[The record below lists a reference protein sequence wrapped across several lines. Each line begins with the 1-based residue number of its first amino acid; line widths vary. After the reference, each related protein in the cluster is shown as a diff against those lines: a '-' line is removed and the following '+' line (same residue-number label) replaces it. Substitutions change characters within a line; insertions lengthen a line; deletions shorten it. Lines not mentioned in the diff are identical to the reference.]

1 MFFEALLLATGNRGR
16 NGPGFFYNGS
26 DKVCVITKRGE
37 TLSLKGKNHPANTE
51 EKGGGEP
58 RHDDLLW
65 KDLLARFFV
74 PMLRSLLPELAKDID
89 DKRDVIFLDKELRRL
104 ARFTRR
110 PEGEEPDGNRFVDL
124 LADVPL
130 RFGENAWILL
140 HAEVQGRGGNE
151 DFPLRMHRYRGL
163 LEGRYRRP
171 VIALALLIEP
181 LSKAQSS
188 GVYRWEGY
196 GTRVSYEF
204 PVFRIYEGNEE
215 VLKAS
220 ENPFDWAHLAGLR
233 AWRSR
238 GSEARKLDYLK
249 EMLELLDDRGWSHDE
264 KAQLL
269 TFMEG
274 VIHLT
279 EDESSR
285 EYEEWENTLEQA
297 KEAGCMYVSIMERK
311 GIKKGIQ
318 LGRTEGIQL
327 GRTEGIQLGEIR
339 GRTETARKLLQM
351 GLEPARVAEAASL
364 TLEEVY
370 TLQSQAGLTQ

>member
-1 MFFEALLLATGNRGR
+1 MNHEENKRELRYGEKH
-16 NGPGFFYNGS
+16 GS
-26 DKVCVITKRGE
+26 
-37 TLSLKGKNHPANTE
+37 
-51 EKGGGEP
+51 EP
-58 RHDDLLW
+58 RRDDLLW

-74 PMLRSLLPELAKDID
+74 PMLHSLLPDLARDID
-89 DKRDVIFLDKELRRL
+89 GKREVIFLDKELRRL
-104 ARFTRR
+104 ARFTRK
-110 PEGEEPDGNRFVDL
+110 PEGGEPDENRFVDL

-130 RFGENAWILL
+130 RSGENTWILL

-171 VIALALLIEP
+171 VIALALLIKP

-188 GVYRWEGY
+188 GTYRWEGY

-204 PVFRIYEGNEE
+204 PVFRIFEGDEE
-215 VLKAS
+215 TLKTS

-233 AWRSR
+233 AWKSR

-249 EMLELLDDRGWSHDE
+249 EMLELLDERGWSHAD

-269 TFMEG
+269 VFMEG

-285 EYEEWENTLEQA
+285 EYEEWENALEQA
-297 KEAGCMYVSIMERK
+297 KEAGRMYVSIMERK
-311 GIKKGIQ
+311 GIEKGIQ

-327 GRTEGIQLGEIR
+327 GEARGIQLGKTEGIQLGKM
-339 GRTETARKLLQM
+339 ETARNLLRM
-351 GLEPARVAEAASL
+351 GLDLARIAEATGL
-364 TLEEVY
+364 TLEKVKALKNMKQNY
-370 TLQSQAGLTQ
+370 TAPQK

>member
-1 MFFEALLLATGNRGR
+1 MKPAYEM
-16 NGPGFFYNGS
+16 
-26 DKVCVITKRGE
+26 TKRGE
-37 TLSLKGKNHPANTE
+37 TLSLKGKGHLEHTE
-51 EKGGGEP
+51 DKSGGEA
-58 RHDDLLW
+58 RRDDLLW

-74 PMLRSLLPELAKDID
+74 PMLRSLLPELARDID
-89 DKRDVIFLDKELRRL
+89 EKRDIVFLDKELRRL

-110 PEGEEPDGNRFVDL
+110 PEGGEPDENRFVDL

-130 RFGENAWILL
+130 RSGENAWILL

-188 GVYRWEGY
+188 GAYRWEGY

-204 PVFRIYEGNEE
+204 PVFRIYEGDEE
-215 VLKAS
+215 ALMTS
-220 ENPFDWAHLAGLR
+220 DNPFDLAHLAGLR
-233 AWRSR
+233 AWKSR
-238 GSEARKLDYLK
+238 GCEARKLDYLK
-249 EMLELLDDRGWSHDE
+249 EMLGLLDKRGWSHDE

-279 EDESSR
+279 EDGSSR
-285 EYEEWENTLEQA
+285 EYEEWEEELERA
-297 KEAGCMYVSIMERK
+297 REAGRMYVSIMERK
-311 GIKKGIQ
+311 GIEKGIQLGEARGIQ

-327 GRTEGIQLGEIR
+327 GRTEGIQLGEAR
-339 GRTETARKLLQM
+339 GLQLGRTETARKLLRM
-351 GLEPARVAEAASL
+351 GLDPARVAEATSL
-364 TLEEVY
+364 PLEEV
-370 TLQSQAGLTQ
+370 QAL

>member
-1 MFFEALLLATGNRGR
+1 M
-16 NGPGFFYNGS
+16 S
-26 DKVCVITKRGE
+26 Q
-37 TLSLKGKNHPANTE
+37 KGKDQSMNTG
-51 EKGGGEP
+51 EKDGGEP

-74 PMLRSLLPELAKDID
+74 PMLRSVLPDLAHDID
-89 DKRDVIFLDKELRRL
+89 DKRDVVFLDKELRRL

-110 PEGEEPDGNRFVDL
+110 PEGGEPDGNRFVDL

-130 RFGENAWILL
+130 RSGENAWILL

-181 LSKAQSS
+181 LSKPQSS
-188 GVYRWEGY
+188 GVYHWEGY

-204 PVFRIYEGNEE
+204 PVFRIYEGDEE
-215 VLKAS
+215 ALKKS

-233 AWRSR
+233 AWKSR

-249 EMLELLDDRGWSHDE
+249 EMLELLDERGWPHAD

-269 TFMEG
+269 VFMEV

-285 EYEEWENTLEQA
+285 EYEEWESALEQA
-297 KEAGCMYVSIMERK
+297 KEAGRMYVSIMERK
-311 GIKKGIQ
+311 GIEK
-318 LGRTEGIQL
+318 GRTEGIQL
-327 GRTEGIQLGEIR
+327 GRTEGIQLGEARGIQR
-339 GRTETARKLLQM
+339 GRTEGIQLGRTETARNLLRM
-351 GLEPARVAEAASL
+351 GLDLTQIAEATGL
-364 TLEEVY
+364 PLEEI
-370 TLQSQAGLTQ
+370 QALKKTGQV

>member
-1 MFFEALLLATGNRGR
+1 M
-16 NGPGFFYNGS
+16 S
-26 DKVCVITKRGE
+26 Q
-37 TLSLKGKNHPANTE
+37 KGKDQSMNTG
-51 EKGGGEP
+51 EKDGGEP

-74 PMLRSLLPELAKDID
+74 PMLRSVLPDLAHDID
-89 DKRDVIFLDKELRRL
+89 DKRDVVFLDKELRRL

-110 PEGEEPDGNRFVDL
+110 PEGGEPDGNRFVDL

-130 RFGENAWILL
+130 RSGENAWILL

-181 LSKAQSS
+181 LSKPQSS
-188 GVYRWEGY
+188 GVYHWEGY

-204 PVFRIYEGNEE
+204 PVFRIYKGDEE
-215 VLKAS
+215 ALKKS

-233 AWRSR
+233 AWKSR

-249 EMLELLDDRGWSHDE
+249 EMLELLDERGWPHAD

-269 TFMEG
+269 VFMEG

-285 EYEEWENTLEQA
+285 EYEEWESALEQA
-297 KEAGCMYVSIMERK
+297 KEAGRMYVSIMERK
-311 GIKKGIQ
+311 GIEKGRTEGIQ
-318 LGRTEGIQL
+318 LGEARGIQRGRTEGIQL
-327 GRTEGIQLGEIR
+327 GRTE
-339 GRTETARKLLQM
+339 TARNLLRM
-351 GLEPARVAEAASL
+351 GLDLTQIAEATGL
-364 TLEEVY
+364 PLEEI
-370 TLQSQAGLTQ
+370 QALKKTGQV

>member
-1 MFFEALLLATGNRGR
+1 M
-16 NGPGFFYNGS
+16 
-26 DKVCVITKRGE
+26 
-37 TLSLKGKNHPANTE
+37 SLKRKDRSANTE

-58 RHDDLLW
+58 RRDDLLW

-74 PMLRSLLPELAKDID
+74 PMLRSVLPDLAHDID
-89 DKRDVIFLDKELRRL
+89 DKRDVVFLDKELRRL

-110 PEGEEPDGNRFVDL
+110 PEGGEPDGNRFVDL

-130 RFGENAWILL
+130 RSGENAWILL

-181 LSKAQSS
+181 LSKPQSS
-188 GVYRWEGY
+188 GVYHWEGY

-204 PVFRIYEGNEE
+204 PVFRIYEGDEE
-215 VLKAS
+215 ALKKS

-233 AWRSR
+233 AWKSR

-249 EMLELLDDRGWSHDE
+249 EMLELLDERGWPHAD

-269 TFMEG
+269 VFMEG

-285 EYEEWENTLEQA
+285 EYEEWESALEQA
-297 KEAGCMYVSIMERK
+297 KEAGRMYVSIMERK
-311 GIKKGIQ
+311 GIEK
-318 LGRTEGIQL
+318 GRTEGIQL
-327 GRTEGIQLGEIR
+327 GRTEGIQLGEARGIQR
-339 GRTETARKLLQM
+339 GRTEGIQLGRTETARNLLRM
-351 GLEPARVAEAASL
+351 GLDSAKIAEATGL
-364 TLEEVY
+364 PLEEI
-370 TLQSQAGLTQ
+370 QALKKTGQV

>member
-1 MFFEALLLATGNRGR
+1 MSQNM
-16 NGPGFFYNGS
+16 S
-26 DKVCVITKRGE
+26 QK
-37 TLSLKGKNHPANTE
+37 

-65 KDLLARFFV
+65 KELLARFFV
-74 PMLRSLLPELAKDID
+74 PMLQSLLPDLARDID
-89 DKRDVIFLDKELRRL
+89 DKRNVAFLDKELRRL

-110 PEGEEPDGNRFVDL
+110 PEGGEPDGNRFVDL

-130 RFGENAWILL
+130 RSGENAWILL

-204 PVFRIYEGNEE
+204 PVFRIYEGDEE
-215 VLKAS
+215 ALKVS

-233 AWRSR
+233 AWKSR

-249 EMLELLDDRGWSHDE
+249 EMLELLDERGWPHAD

-269 TFMEG
+269 VFMEG
-274 VIHLT
+274 VIYLT

-297 KEAGCMYVSIMERK
+297 KEAGRMYVSIMERK
-311 GIKKGIQ
+311 GIEKGIQ

-327 GRTEGIQLGEIR
+327 GRAEGEAKGKAEGRAEGRAEGEAKGRTEGIQLGEAR
-339 GRTETARKLLQM
+339 ARTETARNLLRM
-351 GLEPARVAEAASL
+351 GLEPAKVAEAASL
-364 TLEEVY
+364 TLEEVHA
-370 TLQSQAGLTQ
+370 LQGQAG

>member
-1 MFFEALLLATGNRGR
+1 M
-16 NGPGFFYNGS
+16 S
-26 DKVCVITKRGE
+26 Q
-37 TLSLKGKNHPANTE
+37 KGKDQSMNTG
-51 EKGGGEP
+51 EKDGGEP

-74 PMLRSLLPELAKDID
+74 PMLRSLLPDLARDID
-89 DKRDVIFLDKELRRL
+89 DKRDVVFLDKELRRL

-110 PEGEEPDGNRFVDL
+110 PEGGEPDGNRFVDL

-130 RFGENAWILL
+130 RSGENAWILL

-181 LSKAQSS
+181 LSKPQSS
-188 GVYRWEGY
+188 GVYHWEGY

-204 PVFRIYEGNEE
+204 PVFRIYEGDEE
-215 VLKAS
+215 ALKKS

-233 AWRSR
+233 AWKSR

-249 EMLELLDDRGWSHDE
+249 EMLELLDERGWPHAD

-269 TFMEG
+269 VFMEG

-285 EYEEWENTLEQA
+285 EYEEWESALEQA
-297 KEAGCMYVSIMERK
+297 KEAGRMYVSIMERK
-311 GIKKGIQ
+311 GIEKGRTEGIQ
-318 LGRTEGIQL
+318 LGEARGIQRGRTEGIQL
-327 GRTEGIQLGEIR
+327 GRTE
-339 GRTETARKLLQM
+339 TARNLLRM
-351 GLEPARVAEAASL
+351 GLDLTQIAEATGL
-364 TLEEVY
+364 PLEEI
-370 TLQSQAGLTQ
+370 QALKKTGQV

>member
-1 MFFEALLLATGNRGR
+1 M
-16 NGPGFFYNGS
+16 
-26 DKVCVITKRGE
+26 KRGKAME
-37 TLSLKGKNHPANTE
+37 HE
-51 EKGGGEP
+51 ENKRELRSGEKHNNDP
-58 RHDDLLW
+58 RRDDLLW

-74 PMLRSLLPELAKDID
+74 PMLHSLLPDLARNID
-89 DKRDVIFLDKELRRL
+89 GKRDVVFLDKELRRL
-104 ARFTRR
+104 ARFTRQ
-110 PEGEEPDGNRFVDL
+110 PEGGEPDENRFVDL

-130 RFGENAWILL
+130 RSGENAWILL

-188 GVYRWEGY
+188 GTYRWEGY
-196 GTRVSYEF
+196 GTRVIYEF
-204 PVFRIYEGNEE
+204 PVFRIFEGNEE
-215 VLKAS
+215 TLKTS

-233 AWRSR
+233 AWKSR

-249 EMLELLDDRGWSHDE
+249 EMLQLLDERGWSHAD

-269 TFMEG
+269 VFMEG

-297 KEAGCMYVSIMERK
+297 KEAGRMYVSIMERK
-311 GIKKGIQ
+311 GIEKGIQ

-327 GRTEGIQLGEIR
+327 GRTEGIQLGRTEGIQLGEAR
-339 GRTETARKLLQM
+339 GIQLGRTETARNLLRM
-351 GLEPARVAEAASL
+351 GLDSARIAEATGL
-364 TLEEVY
+364 TLEEVK
-370 TLQSQAGLTQ
+370 TLKNMKQA

>member
-1 MFFEALLLATGNRGR
+1 M
-16 NGPGFFYNGS
+16 S
-26 DKVCVITKRGE
+26 Q
-37 TLSLKGKNHPANTE
+37 KGKDQSMNTG
-51 EKGGGEP
+51 EKDGGEP

-74 PMLRSLLPELAKDID
+74 PMLRSVLPDLAHDID
-89 DKRDVIFLDKELRRL
+89 DKRDVVFLDKELRRL

-110 PEGEEPDGNRFVDL
+110 PEGGEPDGNRFVDL

-130 RFGENAWILL
+130 RSGENAWILL

-181 LSKAQSS
+181 LSKPQSS
-188 GVYRWEGY
+188 GVYHWEGY

-204 PVFRIYEGNEE
+204 PVFRIYEGDEE
-215 VLKAS
+215 ALKKS

-233 AWRSR
+233 AWKSR

-249 EMLELLDDRGWSHDE
+249 EMLELLDERGWPHAD

-269 TFMEG
+269 VFMEG

-285 EYEEWENTLEQA
+285 EYEEWESALEQA
-297 KEAGCMYVSIMERK
+297 KEAGRMYVSIMERK
-311 GIKKGIQ
+311 GIEKGRTEGIQ
-318 LGRTEGIQL
+318 LGEARGIQRGRTEGIQL
-327 GRTEGIQLGEIR
+327 GRTE
-339 GRTETARKLLQM
+339 TARNLLRM
-351 GLEPARVAEAASL
+351 GLDLTQIAEATGL
-364 TLEEVY
+364 PLEEI
-370 TLQSQAGLTQ
+370 QALKKTGQV

>member
-1 MFFEALLLATGNRGR
+1 M
-16 NGPGFFYNGS
+16 S
-26 DKVCVITKRGE
+26 Q
-37 TLSLKGKNHPANTE
+37 KGKDQSMNTG
-51 EKGGGEP
+51 EKDGGEP

-74 PMLRSLLPELAKDID
+74 PMLRSVLPDLAHDID
-89 DKRDVIFLDKELRRL
+89 DKRDVVFLDKELRRL

-110 PEGEEPDGNRFVDL
+110 PEGGEPDGNRFVDL

-130 RFGENAWILL
+130 RSGENAWILL

-181 LSKAQSS
+181 LSKPQSS
-188 GVYRWEGY
+188 GVYHWEGY

-204 PVFRIYEGNEE
+204 PVFRIYEGDEE
-215 VLKAS
+215 ALKKS

-233 AWRSR
+233 AWKSR

-249 EMLELLDDRGWSHDE
+249 EMLELLDERGWPHAD

-269 TFMEG
+269 VFMEG

-285 EYEEWENTLEQA
+285 EYEEWERALEQA
-297 KEAGCMYVSIMERK
+297 KEAGRMYVSIMERK
-311 GIKKGIQ
+311 GIEK
-318 LGRTEGIQL
+318 GRTEGIQL
-327 GRTEGIQLGEIR
+327 GRTEGIQLGEARGIQR
-339 GRTETARKLLQM
+339 GRTEGIQLGRTETARNLLRM
-351 GLEPARVAEAASL
+351 GLDLTQIAEATGL
-364 TLEEVY
+364 PLEEI
-370 TLQSQAGLTQ
+370 QALKKTGQV

>member
-1 MFFEALLLATGNRGR
+1 M
-16 NGPGFFYNGS
+16 
-26 DKVCVITKRGE
+26 
-37 TLSLKGKNHPANTE
+37 SLKGKGHLEHTE
-51 EKGGGEP
+51 DKSGGEA
-58 RHDDLLW
+58 RRDDLLW

-74 PMLRSLLPELAKDID
+74 PMLRSLLPELARDID
-89 DKRDVIFLDKELRRL
+89 EKRDIVFLDKELRRL

-110 PEGEEPDGNRFVDL
+110 PEGGDPDENRFVDL

-130 RFGENAWILL
+130 RSGENAWILL

-188 GVYRWEGY
+188 GTYRWEGY

-204 PVFRIYEGNEE
+204 PVFRIYEGDEE
-215 VLKAS
+215 ALKAS

-233 AWRSR
+233 AWKSR
-238 GSEARKLDYLK
+238 GCEARKLDYLK
-249 EMLELLDDRGWSHDE
+249 EMLELLDERGWSHAD

-269 TFMEG
+269 VFMEG

-285 EYEEWENTLEQA
+285 EYEEWEEELERA
-297 KEAGCMYVSIMERK
+297 REAGRMYVSIMERK
-311 GIKKGIQ
+311 GIEKG
-318 LGRTEGIQL
+318 RA
-327 GRTEGIQLGEIR
+327 EGIQLGEARGIQLGR
-339 GRTETARKLLQM
+339 AEGEAKGRVEGEIKGRTETARNLLRM
-351 GLEPARVAEAASL
+351 GMEPAKVAEATSL
-364 TLEEVY
+364 TLEEVDA
-370 TLQSQAGLTQ
+370 L

>member
-1 MFFEALLLATGNRGR
+1 M
-16 NGPGFFYNGS
+16 S
-26 DKVCVITKRGE
+26 Q
-37 TLSLKGKNHPANTE
+37 KGKDQSMNTG
-51 EKGGGEP
+51 EKDGGEP

-74 PMLRSLLPELAKDID
+74 PMLRSVLPDLAHDID
-89 DKRDVIFLDKELRRL
+89 DKRDVVFLDKELRRL

-110 PEGEEPDGNRFVDL
+110 PEGGEPDGNRFVDL

-130 RFGENAWILL
+130 RSGENAWILL

-181 LSKAQSS
+181 LSKPQSS
-188 GVYRWEGY
+188 GVYHWEGY

-204 PVFRIYEGNEE
+204 PVFRIYEGDEE
-215 VLKAS
+215 ALKTS
-220 ENPFDWAHLAGLR
+220 ENPFDWAHLAELR
-233 AWRSR
+233 AWKSR

-249 EMLELLDDRGWSHDE
+249 EMLELLDERGWPHAD

-269 TFMEG
+269 VFMEG

-285 EYEEWENTLEQA
+285 EYEEWESALEQA
-297 KEAGCMYVSIMERK
+297 KEAGRMYVSIMERK
-311 GIKKGIQ
+311 GIEKGRTEGIQ
-318 LGRTEGIQL
+318 LGEARGIQRGRTEGIQL
-327 GRTEGIQLGEIR
+327 GRTE
-339 GRTETARKLLQM
+339 TARNLLRM
-351 GLEPARVAEAASL
+351 GLDLTQIAEATGL
-364 TLEEVY
+364 PLEEI
-370 TLQSQAGLTQ
+370 QALKKTGQV

>member
-1 MFFEALLLATGNRGR
+1 M
-16 NGPGFFYNGS
+16 S
-26 DKVCVITKRGE
+26 Q
-37 TLSLKGKNHPANTE
+37 KGKDQSMNTG
-51 EKGGGEP
+51 EKDGGEP

-74 PMLRSLLPELAKDID
+74 PMLRSVLPDLAHDID
-89 DKRDVIFLDKELRRL
+89 DKRDVVFLDKELRRL

-110 PEGEEPDGNRFVDL
+110 PEGGEPDGNRFVDL

-130 RFGENAWILL
+130 RSGENAWILL

-181 LSKAQSS
+181 LSKPQSS
-188 GVYRWEGY
+188 GVYHWEGY

-204 PVFRIYEGNEE
+204 PVSRIYEGDEE
-215 VLKAS
+215 ALKKS

-233 AWRSR
+233 AWKSR

-249 EMLELLDDRGWSHDE
+249 EMLELLDERGWPHAD

-269 TFMEG
+269 VFMEG

-285 EYEEWENTLEQA
+285 EYEEWESALEQA
-297 KEAGCMYVSIMERK
+297 KEAGRMYVSIMERK
-311 GIKKGIQ
+311 GIEKGRTEGIQ

-327 GRTEGIQLGEIR
+327 GRTEGIQLGEARGIQR
-339 GRTETARKLLQM
+339 GRTEGIQLGRTETARNLLRM
-351 GLEPARVAEAASL
+351 GLDLTQIAEATGL
-364 TLEEVY
+364 PLEEI
-370 TLQSQAGLTQ
+370 QALKKTGQV